1 MSGQEI
7 DPIFATQLAQDVY
20 TIKNVNTRAAFL
32 AKYQK
37 HFDLNEGSLSTGR
50 TGGYVVNSEHV
61 MALLCTGKGIYKGQA
76 FVAVKGTASLYDALT
91 DLNAGLRT
99 SHTGFPIHQGF
110 YYAFDSVL
118 MELRQFVSKLQG
130 ITVIH
135 CVGHSLGGAVATLAA
150 DWLRTSHVVSAVK
163 LYTFGCP
170 RVGFQSF
177 ASKCTSKLSSENIYR
192 VYHKTDPVPM
202 VPTWP
207 FFDIPNTSVGYLLYS
222 PVPAIP
228 WEYHLMKHYI
238 KSAKTAGSWEG
249 MANSRPASHMD
260 NAIES
265 WLKSDGIVSLTASS
279 LELLNAALLYVV
291 KKVVNLQGIAMISAA
306 TTTLT
311 FLDRMAILL
320 AKGAKISADLS
331 IWVYYLVRKMAAL
344 IGITIKEG
352 TDLTVELIRTVFLRV
367 QKRITDIIG
376 RVGREVA

>member
-1 MSGQEI
+1 MSGVELN
-7 DPIFATQLAQDVY
+7 PEFAADLAANVYGIKEPLQLRLFVENHKDVFNLDGASF
-20 TIKNVNTRAAFL
+20 TKG
-32 AKYQK
+32 K
-37 HFDLNEGSLSTGR
+37 
-50 TGGYVVNSEHV
+50 TGGYVVKSEHV
-61 MALLCTGKGIYKGQA
+61 MALLCTGKGIYKGHA

-99 SHTGFPIHQGF
+99 SHTGFPVHQGF

-130 ITVIH
+130 VTVIH

-177 ASKCTSKLSSENIYR
+177 ASKCTSKLNSANIYR

-207 FFDIPNTSVGYLLYS
+207 FFDIPNTSIGYLLHS
-222 PVPAIP
+222 PVAAIP

-238 KSAKTAGSWEG
+238 KSAKSAGSWQG

-260 NAIES
+260 NTIES
-265 WLKSDGIVSLTASS
+265 WLKSDGIVSLTANS
-279 LELLNAALLYVV
+279 LDLLNAALLYVV

-352 TDLTVELIRTVFLRV
+352 TDLTVELIRTVFMRV
-367 QKRITDIIG
+367 QRRIAEIIG
-376 RVGREVA
+376 RIGQEVA